1 MTAPN
6 WGTVGVAVGV
16 AVQMKLL
23 LLGDGIGGHDTAKR
37 KEKTLS
43 GPATIEDSWE
53 PPSLPFPSPL
63 PLLSSEFSSPPPL
76 PSPPA

>member
-37 KEKTLS
+37 KERH
-43 GPATIEDSWE
+43 
-53 PPSLPFPSPL
+53 
-63 PLLSSEFSSPPPL
+63 
-76 PSPPA
+76 